1 MDESLDKLIEGEC
14 VEEKVWDEAVPEAP
28 VGAEAEAVDVDVS
41 EAVAAL
47 EPEKPDYLFDFR
59 MGLGSRK
66 TVVTTEE
73 LSEMR
78 MDVLNVS

>member
-14 VEEKVWDEAVPEAP
+14 VEEKVGDEAVPEAP
-28 VGAEAEAVDVDVS
+28 AEAEAVDVSGTVDVD
-41 EAVAAL
+41 VAAL

-66 TVVTTEE
+66 TVVTAEE
-73 LSEMR
+73 LWEMR
-78 MDVLNVS
+78 MEALHVS